1 MEDIQPQVLPKEED
15 IQEQVLLKEVVIQVQ
30 VVPMYLVGQEEPL
43 QAPHSLP
50 YPSTKTQH
58 LLMLLTM
65 VWEEPQ

>member
-1 MEDIQPQVLPKEED
+1 VLPKEED

-30 VVPMYLVGQEEPL
+30 VVPMYLVAQEEPL
-43 QAPHSLP
+43 QAPHSPP